1 LVSCNK
7 VSRVD
12 SEQAI
17 RIALTVITPILT
29 AGVGIAALVIG
40 DWRERRTQ
48 AGRRKLSFED
58 ASRQVQF
65 AADWFTASKEIAP
78 HTEQQAAVQALAWLN
93 EASELVTESTPPPRS
108 ERKRSVT
115 VRRLMLAYPM
125 QRRGARVLRGIYYF
139 FLGVVILQVAG
150 ALGSAFG
157 RTDTFG
163 VPNYFSGGL
172 IYADLLGISIWTVV
186 AMGFRFWSLRVEKSQ
201 RTDPPPRRL
210 TVRDA
215 LLLSRLAGVRANIA
229 RIIYWLWLVLTVGIV
244 IASTISAFT
253 DPRTLPS
260 NLIVLVPWVGW
271 AVGIRY
277 WAASLSERASA
288 AESTSATERD

>member
-1 LVSCNK
+1 MSRVVIRSFVVASSREPTTGRFSDLVSCNK

-78 HTEQQAAVQALAWLN
+78 HTEQQAAVQALAWLD

-139 FLGVVILQVAG
+139 FLGVVILQVSG

-157 RTDTFG
+157 RTDT
-163 VPNYFSGGL
+163 
-172 IYADLLGISIWTVV
+172 
-186 AMGFRFWSLRVEKSQ
+186 LRCTQ
-201 RTDPPPRRL
+201 
-210 TVRDA
+210 
-215 LLLSRLAGVRANIA
+215 LLLRRIDLRRPARDFDLDGCRDGVSLLVAA
-229 RIIYWLWLVLTVGIV
+229 RREIP
-244 IASTISAFT
+244 AHRSA
-253 DPRTLPS
+253 
-260 NLIVLVPWVGW
+260 
-271 AVGIRY
+271 
-277 WAASLSERASA
+277 AASG
-288 AESTSATERD
+288 